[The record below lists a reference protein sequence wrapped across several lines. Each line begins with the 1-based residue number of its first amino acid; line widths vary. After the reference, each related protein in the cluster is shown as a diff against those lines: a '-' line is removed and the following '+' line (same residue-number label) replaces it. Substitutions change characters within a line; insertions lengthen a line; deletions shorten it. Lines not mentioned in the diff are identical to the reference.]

1 MQENYNDDDD
11 DQRVS
16 SMLQVREEIELV
28 HQMYAVDY

>member
-11 DQRVS
+11 DQIVS